1 MREVNMLKRRDE
13 GKGAI
18 DFVDIDASTYDPEDN
33 QGIEVSPARDPR
45 ISPAGIHSYLL
56 TPCAASMT
64 LPWAKSTPSCPT
76 ARCRAVTPTSSLLKA
91 FNGLATVSQQG

>member
-1 MREVNMLKRRDE
+1 MLKRRDE

-33 QGIEVSPARDPR
+33 QGIEVSPTRDPR

-76 ARCRAVTPTSSLLKA
+76 ARWSRTSRFFA
-91 FNGLATVSQQG
+91 GCMRPWAWVG